1 MSICEPTANE
11 LFQQSRLSADGLFSE
26 MIGGRILRSAAAD
39 QDGRRLCFLL
49 GTLLADH
56 LRQSGSPD
64 QIIFGPEL
72 RRFGAFN
79 IFLTDFLTCDGEKPR
94 LAINMMP
101 ENGSSYY
108 GLDKAFAYRQAGA
121 AEYWLID
128 LREQFVC
135 CFDFTGDVS
144 FRRISFD
151 QLLRS
156 SCYPDFS
163 CCLTEIMLEDEQALQ
178 ELAVFYRFKKELYP
192 APQISILSDQRGLY
206 QTEEEESYTA
216 DQFYRWI
223 KAREDLPDSA
233 QFAQLLSGNISLP
246 SPSTFRHQY
255 LQGSLYLAVRTFLRQ
270 TGSSWQLCFSPLAAE
285 MHDGSALDS
294 VVRPDLFLIPS
305 ADHLKEDIYQ
315 GVPLWIAEIAE
326 PENAAQTYLD
336 KAQIYSYYGV
346 PEFWIINDWK
356 QQVMVFC
363 QGQEPVLYSY
373 TDQIPLGQVPGLTIL
388 PQDIF

>member
-1 MSICEPTANE
+1 MSICKPTANE
-11 LFQQSRLSADGLFSE
+11 WIQNSRPSADGLFSE

-56 LRQSGSPD
+56 LRLCGSSD
-64 QIIFGPEL
+64 RIIFGPEI

-79 IFLTDFLTCDGEKPR
+79 IFLTDLLTCDGDQPR

-101 ENGSSYY
+101 DNGSSFY

-128 LREQFVC
+128 LHEQFVC

-156 SCYPDFS
+156 SCYPEFS

-192 APQISILSDQRGLY
+192 AAPISILSDQKGLY
-206 QTEEEESYTA
+206 QTEEEETYTA

-223 KAREDLPDSA
+223 KAREELPDSS

-246 SPSTFRHQY
+246 APHAFRHQY
-255 LQGSLYLAVRTFLRQ
+255 LQGSLYLAVRSFLRQ
-270 TGSSWQLCFSPLAAE
+270 TGSSCIRISRNSWRE
-285 MHDGSALDS
+285 AL
-294 VVRPDLFLIPS
+294 
-305 ADHLKEDIYQ
+305 
-315 GVPLWIAEIAE
+315 
-326 PENAAQTYLD
+326 
-336 KAQIYSYYGV
+336 
-346 PEFWIINDWK
+346 
-356 QQVMVFC
+356 
-363 QGQEPVLYSY
+363 
-373 TDQIPLGQVPGLTIL
+373 
-388 PQDIF
+388 